1 METIP
6 WSMVLQTR
14 LEQPAGERGMEKK
27 GMREEKS
34 HNLYSQG
41 FLVIMLLRTVLVLSL
56 RECKNKQTNKKHFI
70 KHGDHRIK
78 DYPMLEGTLRIKKC
92 LDVVLRDMV

>member
-56 RECKNKQTNKKHFI
+56 RECKNKQTNKKHFQESS
-70 KHGDHRIK
+70 DNSNF
-78 DYPMLEGTLRIKKC
+78 
-92 LDVVLRDMV
+92 